1 MLIALNCH
9 TITAIHRLSF
19 TLFLCVAV
27 FIFEKH
33 NYYMLPRQYNREKGA
48 NMRTKNISNNQLV
61 EYDQNE
67 YLPISKISRLIGIS
81 APKIRQEIANGHI
94 DAEKIGV
101 TKIRVSEALRYH
113 RQKQEEKLNGKNLD
127 FDITEAFKF
136 LPSFPR
142 TNRVINPQKYRGK
155 TVYAIGCNG
164 TIINTNRMCRVE
176 PYITGNG
183 HLQVKLFDRIQPAV
197 QQLVA
202 MMWCNNAKCKN
213 IVHHIDGE
221 KQNNNY
227 KNLLCVDAEE
237 HGKLHSLMDAIKS
250 YQKNGDVEK
259 EMITK
264 KAYFD
269 LVNSIEADNSE
280 SIEDLRIIPHLD
292 FSSDGKV
299 KYYHYVTEESYQ
311 KYLITRNEGDLV
323 IKGEGA
329 F

>member
-1 MLIALNCH
+1 MNTQKSIDN
-9 TITAIHRLSF
+9 
-19 TLFLCVAV
+19 
-27 FIFEKH
+27 
-33 NYYMLPRQYNREKGA
+33 QA
-48 NMRTKNISNNQLV
+48 N

-81 APKIRQEIANGHI
+81 EPKIRQEIADGNI
-94 DAEKIGV
+94 KAKKLGV
-101 TKIRVSEALRYH
+101 TKIQVSEALRYH
-113 RQKQEEKLNGKNLD
+113 QQKQEEKQNGKYLD

-142 TNRVINPQKYRGK
+142 TNRVINPQKYRGQI
-155 TVYAIGCNG
+155 VYAIGCNG

-176 PYITGNG
+176 PYLTGNG
-183 HLQVKLFDRIQPAV
+183 HLQVKLFDRIQPVV

-213 IVHHIDGE
+213 KVHHIDGD
-221 KQNNNY
+221 KQNNSQ
-227 KNLLCVDAEE
+227 KNLLCVNDEE
-237 HGKLHSLMDAIKS
+237 HGKLHSLMDKMKN
-250 YQKNGDVEK
+250 YKKNGEVEK
-259 EMITK
+259 EMIAK
-264 KAYFD
+264 KEYLD

-280 SIEDLRIIPHLD
+280 CVEDLRIIPHLD

-311 KYLITRNEGDLV
+311 KYLITQNEGDLV